1 LTKIKKNMGFV
12 KEFKDFAM
20 RGNLI
25 DFAVG
30 VVVGGAFGKVTT
42 AFVDGMVMPVVGKMI
57 GGVDFS
63 DLKLKI
69 QDGSKEVMDA
79 SGNLVTKAVPEIFI
93 GYGAFIS
100 TVIDFI
106 VVAFVMFLVI
116 KAMNKMKKTEE
127 AAPPAPS
134 AQEVLLGEI
143 RDLLKK

>member
-1 LTKIKKNMGFV
+1 MGFI

-42 AFVDGMVMPVVGKMI
+42 AFVDGMVMPIVGKLI

-63 DLKLKI
+63 DLKFKI
-69 QDGSKEVMDA
+69 QDGSKEIMDA
-79 SGNLVTKAVPEIFI
+79 SGKLATKEVPEIFI
-93 GYGAFIS
+93 SYGAFIS

-116 KAMNKMKKTEE
+116 KGMNKMKKADEAAP

-134 AQEVLLGEI
+134 TQEVLLGEI

>member
-1 LTKIKKNMGFV
+1 MGFV

-79 SGNLVTKAVPEIFI
+79 SGNLVTKEIPEIFI